1 MAAAQV
7 LDESVPL
14 DHDRCSAIGLWSAH
28 WFSSR
33 FESAVV
39 ALHAVVRVLLGVV
52 KRLGNQLIDDSKQW
66 CIQIFGDLTRSPM
79 GDQCAFEKPCGRR
92 DVSPIRHVHVDDL
105 AVLINRAV
113 DLAPHT
119 SDLDIGLVNEPPIA
133 HTVTTWPRRV
143 NKGRRETLNPLLL
156 APPPPNGVTGFGQQ
170 DRFGAVLSFVWAEET
185 WTMDW
190 DQLAKRWRVLLCV
203 LDRCV

>member
-1 MAAAQV
+1 
-7 LDESVPL
+7 
-14 DHDRCSAIGLWSAH
+14 
-28 WFSSR
+28 
-33 FESAVV
+33 
-39 ALHAVVRVLLGVV
+39 
-52 KRLGNQLIDDSKQW
+52 
-66 CIQIFGDLTRSPM
+66 M
-79 GDQCAFEKPCGRR
+79 GDQCAFEEPCRRR

-113 DLAPHT
+113 GLAPHT

-156 APPPPNGVTGFGQQ
+156 APPPPSGVTGFGRQ